1 MSVIIHPTAVVDPG
15 AELGKDVAVGPFCIV
30 EQDVAIGDG
39 TTLDACSQVKA
50 HTRMG
55 RGNRLHTHAIVGGE
69 PQDLKF
75 HGEKS
80 LLEVGDN
87 NVFREFCTIHRGTE
101 NGGGVTRIGNGG
113 LFMAYV
119 HVAHDCILGDG
130 VIMSNASSLAG
141 HVVIGDHVIIGGM
154 CGVHQFVHVGEFG
167 FVGAMSGL
175 GQDLP
180 PYMLA
185 SGARAR
191 LHGLNLIGLRRR
203 GFPAEALSALKKA
216 YKTIFR
222 SGRERQEALASV
234 MEEFGAVP
242 QVAKLVDFIRGSARG
257 IVTPAVRGDNGDDT
271 QD

>member
-1 MSVIIHPTAVVDPG
+1 MSATIHPTAVVDPG
-15 AELGKDVAVGPFCIV
+15 AELGRDVSVGPFCIV
-30 EQDVAIGDG
+30 ERDVVIGDG
-39 TTLDACSQVKA
+39 TVLEGASQVKA

-55 RGNRLHTHAIVGGE
+55 KGNRLYTHAIVGGE

-75 HGEKS
+75 HGEKT

-154 CGVHQFVHVGEFG
+154 SGVHQFVHIGEFG

-180 PYMLA
+180 PYMLCT
-185 SGARAR
+185 GARAY

-203 GFPAEALSALKKA
+203 GFPAETLSALKKA

-222 SGRERQEALASV
+222 SGRERQEALAAV
-234 MEEFGAVP
+234 MDEFGEVP
-242 QVAKLVDFIRGSARG
+242 QVAKLVDFIRASARG
-257 IVTPAVRGDNGDDT
+257 IVTPAARGAGDDAEE
-271 QD
+271 